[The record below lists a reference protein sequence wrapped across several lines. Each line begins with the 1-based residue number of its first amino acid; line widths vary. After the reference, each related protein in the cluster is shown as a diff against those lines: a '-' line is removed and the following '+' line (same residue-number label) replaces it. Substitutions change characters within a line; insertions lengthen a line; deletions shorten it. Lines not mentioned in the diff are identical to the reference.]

1 MLTRAVLVLFLLAL
15 VRASKLSLQ
24 LQARQDL
31 CDSQG
36 GDGYCNRVCGDIYLP
51 VSQFCCGTVP
61 ASSFYYES
69 SIGQVCNDYC
79 INNNDYLARYSNG
92 TWSCDVATP
101 FPSTSPQVRLQHKPQ
116 ARLFHQ
122 RLAVHRFRTRA
133 MAIDPVVMFVLV
145 LAIFPRYKFGLFMR
159 NRISMFALRQR
170 EYAYVL

>member
-1 MLTRAVLVLFLLAL
+1 MLTRAVLVLFLLSL

-31 CDSQG
+31 CDSRG

-101 FPSTSPQVRLQHKPQ
+101 FPSTSYIPSSTTPTQTLSTTLPSTACGPQVQDEGYGYRSCCDVCLSTSD
-116 ARLFHQ
+116 FS
-122 RLAVHRFRTRA
+122 
-133 MAIDPVVMFVLV
+133 PVQ
-145 LAIFPRYKFGLFMR
+145 IWS
-159 NRISMFALRQR
+159 I
-170 EYAYVL
+170 YAE